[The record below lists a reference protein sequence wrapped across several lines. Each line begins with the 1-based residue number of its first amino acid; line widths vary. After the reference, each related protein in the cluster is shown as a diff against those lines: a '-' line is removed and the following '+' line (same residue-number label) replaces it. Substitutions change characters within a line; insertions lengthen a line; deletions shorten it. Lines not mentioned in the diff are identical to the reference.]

1 MAPYARWVHSSFK
14 QTLIDACDEFL
25 ESNDRG
31 TDKKCTEVIKRV
43 SKDITDIAQEKGE
56 QLPDDLE
63 KVREIFPLCSKSSLM
78 FPVRPHLVWELCN
91 GTCDHQA

>member
-31 TDKKCTEVIKRV
+31 TDKKRTEVIKRV
-43 SKDITDIAQEKGE
+43 SKDITDIAQE
-56 QLPDDLE
+56 
-63 KVREIFPLCSKSSLM
+63 
-78 FPVRPHLVWELCN
+78 
-91 GTCDHQA
+91 